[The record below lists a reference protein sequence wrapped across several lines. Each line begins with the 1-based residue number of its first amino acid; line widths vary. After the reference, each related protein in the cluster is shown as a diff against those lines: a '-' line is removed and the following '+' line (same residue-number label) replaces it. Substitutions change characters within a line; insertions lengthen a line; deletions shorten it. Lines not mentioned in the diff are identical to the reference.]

1 MLRFACDIETNG
13 LLHQLDRVHSLVLRN
28 LDTNEVISCSNEGN
42 YLPIQSG
49 LDLLEK
55 ADLIVGH
62 NFINFDLRGLAK
74 VYPTFKIKEK
84 CDIHDTLIISRVL
97 TPEMETVDTQKYP
110 HIESKYKGK
119 HSLAAWGERLG
130 VEKIKFT
137 ENQKK
142 KSVAKEN
149 IWDRWSE
156 EMQVYCEQDTLVTKV
171 LYEYFQT
178 QELDPRCFQLEHEFA
193 AIMTMQE
200 DFGFPFNERAAFALV
215 NTLKTRRS
223 EIHDQLQE
231 VFPPI
236 VEERVSEKT
245 GKRLKD
251 RVILFNPGS
260 RQQTAQRLQERY
272 PEISFNQTEKGNVKV
287 DDEVLEKLGAKYP
300 EAQLLAEYQTLNK
313 RLGQIAEGKEA
324 WLTHSR
330 VFDDSRIH
338 GTVITNACIS
348 GRCSH
353 RRPNMA
359 QIPSVGHQYGA
370 ECRALF
376 VAPMGWLLCGADA
389 SGLEL
394 RALGAWLAHFDDGE
408 YAKLVSTDGFD
419 IHTHN
424 AKLFGIFDGKGDIS
438 KATRDLSK
446 RLIYALLYGAG
457 SKKVGSVIDPSL
469 NEWKQADLGK
479 ETINTFYKNLP
490 AIKQLKDK
498 IDERITQR
506 GYLTGID
513 GRHLQIRSRHS
524 ALNQLLQSTGA
535 ITVKKATTILYDD
548 LKALGLRWGEDYAFV
563 AHVHDEIQSLVKPEY
578 VEAYQ
583 MLAIASFRK
592 SGEYFNLKCPMTGE
606 ARVGHNWME
615 TH

>member
-438 KATRDLSK
+438 KSTRDLSK

-548 LKALGLRWGEDYAFV
+548 LKALGLQWGEDYAFV